1 MNRKLIVCVLG
12 FVLCLFGEAV
22 AQAQKYPTKPIRIVV
37 GYAPGGG
44 SDIMARLIAPHINE
58 AMGQPVIVENR
69 PGAAQ
74 NVAAEH
80 IIKQPSDGYTLFLS
94 SAALGVNISLYAKL
108 NYDPV
113 KDFAPITVF
122 ATSPNLLLVKP
133 AFPAKNVTEFIA
145 VVKKNPG
152 KFNYS
157 SSGTGSTQHL
167 SGEMLKLMMN
177 TDITHVA
184 YKGTSPSL
192 TALAG
197 GEVDFS
203 FSNIPAAQPLLAT
216 GKFRAIGITSVKRS
230 ALLPE
235 LQTMIE
241 GGLPGFV
248 TATWYGLLAPAGTP
262 RPVIDALNAVVV
274 KAVQKEDLRKK
285 LAQLGADPIAESPEY
300 FQKMLAE
307 EIERWSKVVKAAK
320 LKVE

>member
-1 MNRKLIVCVLG
+1 MNRKLIIGVLG
-12 FVLCLFGEAV
+12 VLLCFGGSAL
-22 AQAQKYPTKPIRIVV
+22 AQAQNYPTKPIRMVV

-44 SDIMARLIAPHINE
+44 SDIMGRLIAPHITE
-58 AMGQPVIVENR
+58 AMGQPIIVENR
-69 PGAAQ
+69 AGAAQ

-80 IIKQPSDGYTLFLS
+80 IIKQPNDGYTLFLS
-94 SAALGVNISLYAKL
+94 SAALGVNVSLYSKL

-113 KDFAPITVF
+113 KDFAPVAIF
-122 ATSPNLLLVKP
+122 ATSPNILLVKP
-133 AFPAKNVTEFIA
+133 AFPAKNVEEFLA
-145 VVKKNPG
+145 VVRKNPG

-167 SGEMLKLMMN
+167 SGEMLKLMIN

-216 GKFRAIGITSVKRS
+216 GKFRAIGITSAKRS
-230 ALLPE
+230 AVMPE

-241 GGLPGFV
+241 GGLPGFI
-248 TATWYGLLAPAGTP
+248 TTTWYGLLAPAGTP
-262 RPVIDALNAVVV
+262 RSVISALNAVVQ
-274 KAVQKEDLRKK
+274 KAVQKEDVRARLG
-285 LAQLGADPIAESPEY
+285 QLGADPLAESPEY
-300 FQKMLAE
+300 FQKFLLE